1 MNVFEELLEMA
12 FKSLILF
19 KTLLHH
25 FISLLPHHSWK
36 VTGKVYYFH
45 FSKQTKACDLIH
57 LLLIMIIWDIN
68 RV

>member
-25 FISLLPHHSWK
+25 FISLLPHHSWE
-36 VTGKVYYFH
+36 VTAKYITSIFQ
-45 FSKQTKACDLIH
+45 SKLRLVTSSTYS
-57 LLLIMIIWDIN
+57 
-68 RV
+68 